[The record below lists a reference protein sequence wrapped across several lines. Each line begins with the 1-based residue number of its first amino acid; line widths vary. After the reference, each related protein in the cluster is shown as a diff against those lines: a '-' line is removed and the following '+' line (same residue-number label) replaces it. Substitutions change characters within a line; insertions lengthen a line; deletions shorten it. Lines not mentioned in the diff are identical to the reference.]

1 MHENTGQKGVRK
13 HPGRGETRVCLVL
26 VGPEVTQPHLPIKI
40 EFEDCRPVALL
51 EEESGSPP
59 LSVGD
64 VYQDPPWMPETADR
78 TEPNIY
84 NVFPIC
90 TYDNV

>member
-1 MHENTGQKGVRK
+1 MHENTGQKGMRK
-13 HPGRGETRVCLVL
+13 RPGRGETRVCLVL
-26 VGPEVTQPHLPIKI
+26 VGLEVPQPHLPIKI
-40 EFEDCRPVALL
+40 EFEDCRPIALL
-51 EEESGSPP
+51 EEGSGSPP

-84 NVFPIC
+84 NVFS
-90 TYDNV
+90 YMHL